1 LTFIKDSK
9 FNQPI
14 NNLPSGLKSLT
25 FDYIYLSSFNQPIN
39 KLPKGLQHLVLPKNY
54 DKPTDHLSK
63 FIKNKKIKYD

>member
-14 NNLPSGLKSLT
+14 NNLPSGLQSLA

-39 KLPKGLQHLVLPKNY
+39 KLPKGLQYLVLPKNY
-54 DKPTDHLSK
+54 DKPTDHVSDLLQ
-63 FIKNKKIKYD
+63 NKRVKY